1 MSASGWVSGSN
12 SREKGSSGQ
21 GGIKKK
27 ESSVVSKNTDRMK
40 DDYVKFIMREQ
51 VRREKEFKNKVNDKD
66 NIYSQVAQI

>member
-1 MSASGWVSGSN
+1 MGGSN
-12 SREKGSSGQ
+12 SREKGSTGQ
-21 GGIKKK
+21 GGTKKK

>member
-1 MSASGWVSGSN
+1 
-12 SREKGSSGQ
+12 
-21 GGIKKK
+21 
-27 ESSVVSKNTDRMK
+27 VVSKNTDRMK

>member
-1 MSASGWVSGSN
+1 MGGSN
-12 SREKGSSGQ
+12 SREKGSTGQ
-21 GGIKKK
+21 GGAKKK